1 MLTGLSYLTF
11 RFNLTALLTTN
22 FGVRNVNCYLPGY
35 RVAIIAK
42 FSRKLHIAFK
52 YDYLN
57 LANFPCAVIL
67 LSSQGIA
74 EPVWHRQVPDK
85 MFAST
90 PLLGFSVG
98 ETACRMI
105 IVEYFKDLQKS

>member
-1 MLTGLSYLTF
+1 M
-11 RFNLTALLTTN
+11 
-22 FGVRNVNCYLPGY
+22 NCYLPGY
-35 RVAIIAK
+35 RVAIVAK
-42 FSRKLHIAFK
+42 FSGKLHIAFK

-57 LANFPCAVIL
+57 LANFPRAVIL

-74 EPVWHRQVPDK
+74 QGIAEPVWHRQIPDK

-90 PLLGFSVG
+90 LLLG

-105 IVEYFKDLQKS
+105 IFEYFKDLQKS